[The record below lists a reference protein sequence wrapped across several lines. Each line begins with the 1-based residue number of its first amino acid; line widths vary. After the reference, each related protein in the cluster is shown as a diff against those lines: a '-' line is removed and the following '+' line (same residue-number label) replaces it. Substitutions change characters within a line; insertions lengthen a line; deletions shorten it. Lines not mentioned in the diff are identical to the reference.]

1 MKLHVVDG
9 TYELFRSYYGT
20 PPMSGPAGQPV
31 GAVRGLIQTMLSLVR
46 QPDVTHVACAFDTV
60 IESFRN
66 ELFDGYKRGEGVPE
80 DILSQFPLAER
91 AITSLGIVIWP
102 MVEFEADDAMATAA
116 HRWRQDPEV
125 DQVVICSPDKDMAQM
140 VIGQEVVCLDRRRG
154 LTLDEDGVWTKFG
167 VAPESIPDYLGLV
180 GDAADG
186 LPGIPR
192 WGAKTSSLILARY
205 SHIED
210 IPDDATEWEVAVRG
224 ATGAAASLTANREKA
239 LFYRQLAT
247 LRTDVP
253 IQESLSQLEW
263 RGVPRQEFE
272 NLCSELGITGVN
284 VRPNE
289 WTTPE

>member
-1 MKLHVVDG
+1 MKLHLVDG
-9 TYELFRSYYGT
+9 TYELFRAYYGT
-20 PPMSGPAGQPV
+20 PPMLAPGGQPV
-31 GAVRGLIQTMLSLVR
+31 GAVRGIIQTMLSLVR

-66 ELFDGYKRGEGVPE
+66 QLFEGYKRGQDVPE

-91 AITSLGIVIWP
+91 AIASLGIVIWP

-116 HRWRQDPEV
+116 HRWRQEPEV
-125 DQVVICSPDKDMAQM
+125 DQVVICSPDKDLAQM
-140 VIGQEVVCLDRRRG
+140 VIGREVVCLDRRRG

-192 WGAKTSSLILARY
+192 WGAKTSSLVLARY
-205 SHIED
+205 NHIED
-210 IPDDATEWEVAVRG
+210 IPGDAAEWDVAVRG
-224 ATGAAASLTANREKA
+224 ATGAAASLTEHKENA
-239 LFYRQLAT
+239 LFYRQMAT

-272 NLCSELGITGVN
+272 NLCAELGITGVA
-284 VRPNE
+284 VRSNE
-289 WTTPE
+289 WSPPE